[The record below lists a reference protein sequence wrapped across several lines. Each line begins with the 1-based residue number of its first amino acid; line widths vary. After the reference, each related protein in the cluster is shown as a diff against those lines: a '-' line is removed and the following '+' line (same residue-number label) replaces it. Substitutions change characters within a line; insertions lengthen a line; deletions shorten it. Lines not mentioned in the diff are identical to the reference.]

1 MDEACLLA
9 PGVLWTLGEESG
21 VMLVCWCEV
30 FLYSW

>member
-9 PGVLWTLGEESG
+9 SGVLWTLGEESG
-21 VMLVCWCEV
+21 VMFVFWREV